1 MLKKLRKKFILVS
14 MISISV
20 VLFTIIGIINTYNF
34 ININNNA
41 DIVLTTL
48 KDNDGKLPRKD
59 RPHNNMMQNKY
70 FTVYLDNNGEV
81 ISTFI
86 DKMSFVSE
94 ENAKEYALKL
104 YKNEGGYYN
113 KYKYLVDKKEDKITC
128 IFLDL
133 SRELDT
139 FFTFLYS
146 SIIISFCGLILVLIL
161 VLILSKIIL
170 KPFQETYQKQKQFI
184 TDANHELKTPLAV
197 INASTEVLELNNE
210 NEWTR
215 NIKEQVNKLTE
226 LTNKLIFLSRM
237 DEDNK
242 NNIFMTDFSLTEILN
257 EAIKPYISLAKRQ
270 NKTFIYEIEENITYN
285 GDTKKIK
292 ELIDILLDNAFKYS
306 SNNGEIKIKLIKHN
320 KNIKLTFYNTCD
332 NIPQGNLDI
341 LFDRFYRLDS
351 SRNTSLGGYGIGLS
365 IAKAIVEMHK
375 GKINAYSSNGKEII
389 FTINL

>member
-1 MLKKLRKKFILVS
+1 
-14 MISISV
+14 
-20 VLFTIIGIINTYNF
+20 
-34 ININNNA
+34 
-41 DIVLTTL
+41 
-48 KDNDGKLPRKD
+48 
-59 RPHNNMMQNKY
+59 
-70 FTVYLDNNGEV
+70 
-81 ISTFI
+81 
-86 DKMSFVSE
+86 
-94 ENAKEYALKL
+94 
-104 YKNEGGYYN
+104 
-113 KYKYLVDKKEDKITC
+113 
-128 IFLDL
+128 
-133 SRELDT
+133 
-139 FFTFLYS
+139 
-146 SIIISFCGLILVLIL
+146 
-161 VLILSKIIL
+161 
-170 KPFQETYQKQKQFI
+170 
-184 TDANHELKTPLAV
+184 
-197 INASTEVLELNNE
+197 
-210 NEWTR
+210 
-215 NIKEQVNKLTE
+215 
-226 LTNKLIFLSRM
+226 M